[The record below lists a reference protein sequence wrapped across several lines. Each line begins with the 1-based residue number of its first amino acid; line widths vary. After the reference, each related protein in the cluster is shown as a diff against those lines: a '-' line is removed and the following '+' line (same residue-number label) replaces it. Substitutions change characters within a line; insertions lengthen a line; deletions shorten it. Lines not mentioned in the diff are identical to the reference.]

1 MKAIA
6 RSAPSVRRVVV
17 TSSFAAIVD
26 EAKLSDPSTTFTED
40 SWNPV
45 TLADIHNGPAT
56 AYRASKTLA
65 ERAAW
70 DFVNNATITGAKFE
84 LAIIN
89 PPLVFGPVA
98 HHIESLEAIN
108 TSNQRLVGLIEGQWK
123 QEIPPTGQVFIW
135 VDVRDVATAHIKA
148 GLEIAEAAGQRFF
161 TTTGEFTNREI
172 VDIVRRN
179 FPELADKLPGPEV
192 PGGDLPAERC
202 QYGNTKT
209 REVLKIEWISLE
221 KSIVDTVKTLL
232 AHKA

>member
-1 MKAIA
+1 M
-6 RSAPSVRRVVV
+6 V

-26 EAKLSDPSTTFTED
+26 EAQLSDPSTTFTED

-70 DFVNNATITGAKFE
+70 DFVNNAATTGAKFE
-84 LAIIN
+84 LVTIN

-98 HHIESLEAIN
+98 HHLESLEAVN

-123 QEIPPTGQVFIW
+123 QAIPPTGQAFIW
-135 VDVRDVATAHIKA
+135 VDVRDVATAHVKA
-148 GLEIAEAAGQRFF
+148 GLEIPEAAGQRFF

-179 FPELADKLPGPEV
+179 FPELADKLPGSEV
-192 PGGDLPAERC
+192 PGGDLPAER
-202 QYGNTKT
+202 YKSENTKS
-209 REVLKIEWISLE
+209 REVLKMDWISLE
-221 KSIVDTVKTLL
+221 KSITDTIKTLL
-232 AHKA
+232 AHKAWERK